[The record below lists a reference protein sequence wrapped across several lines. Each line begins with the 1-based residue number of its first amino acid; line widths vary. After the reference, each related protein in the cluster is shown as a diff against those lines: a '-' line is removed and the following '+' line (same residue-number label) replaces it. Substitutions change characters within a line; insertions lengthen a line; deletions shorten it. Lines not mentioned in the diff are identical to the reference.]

1 MNLLRSLRNR
11 LFLWYVGSLLLFSV
25 FFYVVVH
32 VLDIHNGIEIVF
44 LLFFL
49 LAGVGFFIIY
59 KITDALTYLTKKIK
73 EISRETLGQRI
84 KGIQSGDEIG
94 ELATAFNNLLDRL
107 DGAFKREQQFIADV
121 AHELKTPLA
130 TLRST
135 LEVSLSKDRA
145 KEEYKKVINDA
156 ITETN
161 HLSSTLNNVLNL
173 AWSETPQEQK
183 HMSKINLSTL
193 LIELVDIG
201 EKLASQKKQ
210 VVKAHIKQAVY
221 ILGNK
226 EKLARALINII
237 DNAVKYTPP
246 KGEILV
252 ELKTENYHALI
263 DIKDTGQGIL
273 KKDTPHIFDRFYRG
287 SATDKVFGSGIGLSI
302 TRSIIKAHHGEIR
315 VQSTV
320 GSGTT
325 FIVTLPIFL
334 TSS

>member
-11 LFLWYVGSLLLFSV
+11 LFLWYIGSLLLFSV

-59 KITDALTYLTKKIK
+59 KITDALTYLTAAIKK
-73 EISRETLGQRI
+73 ISRETLGQRI
-84 KGIQSGDEIG
+84 TGIRTDDEIG
-94 ELATAFNNLLDRL
+94 ELASAFNNLLDRL
-107 DGAFKREQQFIADV
+107 DSSFRREQQFIADV

-161 HLSSTLNNVLNL
+161 HLSSTLNDILNL

-183 HMSKINLSTL
+183 HMVKINLSAL
-193 LIELVDIG
+193 LTEIVDIA
-201 EKLASQKKQ
+201 EKLASQKNQ
-210 VVKAHIKQAVY
+210 TVKSKIKSGVY
-221 ILGNK
+221 IEGHK
-226 EKLARALINII
+226 EKFARALVNII
-237 DNAVKYTPP
+237 DNAVKYTQK
-246 KGEILV
+246 KGEISV
-252 ELKTENYHALI
+252 ELKTQDNRALI
-263 DIKDTGQGIL
+263 FFKDTGQGIL
-273 KKDTPHIFDRFYRG
+273 KKEIPHIFDRFYRG
-287 SATDKVFGSGIGLSI
+287 SATDRVFGSGIGLSI
-302 TRSIIKAHHGEIR
+302 TQSIIKAHHGDIR
-315 VQSTV
+315 AQSNV
-320 GSGTT
+320 GKGTM
-325 FIVTLPIFL
+325 FVITLPIE
-334 TSS
+334 

>member
-252 ELKTENYHALI
+252 ELKTENYHARI

-273 KKDTPHIFDRFYRG
+273 KKDIPHIFDRFYRG

>member
-11 LFLWYVGSLLLFSV
+11 LFLWYVGSLFLFSV

-32 VLDIHNGIEIVF
+32 ILDIHYGIEIVF
-44 LLFFL
+44 VLFFL
-49 LAGVGFFIIY
+49 LACVGFLIIY
-59 KITDALTYLTKKIK
+59 KITDALTYLTAKIK
-73 EISRETLGQRI
+73 EISRETLGKRI
-84 KGIQSGDEIG
+84 IGIHSEDEIG

-135 LEVSLSKDRA
+135 LEVSLSKDRSRQ
-145 KEEYKKVINDA
+145 EYKKVINDA

-183 HMSKINLSTL
+183 HMARINLSAL
-193 LIELVDIG
+193 LSELVDIA

-210 VVKAHIKQAVY
+210 IVKSQIKQEVY
-221 ILGNK
+221 IQGNK
-226 EKLARALINII
+226 EKFARALVNII

-252 ELKTENYHALI
+252 ELKVEDKHALI
-263 DIKDTGQGIL
+263 IFTDNGQGIL
-273 KKDTPHIFDRFYRG
+273 KKDIPHIFDRFYRG
-287 SATDKVFGSGIGLSI
+287 SSTDKVFGSGIGLSI
-302 TRSIIKAHHGEIR
+302 TQSIIKAHHGDIA

-320 GSGTT
+320 GKGTT
-325 FIVTLPIFL
+325 FIITLPHV
-334 TSS
+334 

>member
-49 LAGVGFFIIY
+49 LAFVGFLIIY

-302 TRSIIKAHHGEIR
+302 TQSIIKAHHGDIA